1 MVIEIDTSRDTPEEI
16 AEKIRKAQAAQ
27 ASERAAK
34 NKVAKE
40 SAFGKVK
47 WEEDPLEYQK
57 RMRDEWA

>member
-1 MVIEIDTSRDTPEEI
+1 MVIQIDTAKDTPEEI
-16 AEKIRKAQAAQ
+16 AEKIRRAQAEQ
-27 ASERAAK
+27 ANELAAK
-34 NKVAKE
+34 KAAAKQ